1 MMDWN
6 TVLFVAKVL
15 GVISI
20 VSELAVMYA
29 TGKFLWITRKG
40 KKVKR

>member
-15 GVISI
+15 GVIGLVLEGI
-20 VSELAVMYA
+20 VIYS

-40 KKVKR
+40 KRVK